1 MPDEPNAD
9 RAKKPANPDPA
20 QFEAELKKKSQDLK
34 ARIEEA
40 RQRNDMPLDS
50 ALGSPKFERDAAD
63 GHLDVPD
70 KEVEE

>member
-1 MPDEPNAD
+1 MPD
-9 RAKKPANPDPA
+9 DPA
-20 QFEAELKKKSQDLK
+20 SQDQDKPSAPETARFETELKKKSDDLK

-40 RQRNDMPLDS
+40 RRRNDMPLDA

-70 KEVEE
+70 KEDEE

>member
-1 MPDEPNAD
+1 MPDDSSIE
-9 RAKKPANPDPA
+9 PANKASHPDPA
-20 QFEAELKKKSQDLK
+20 QFEADLKKKSEDLK

-70 KEVEE
+70 KEDDE